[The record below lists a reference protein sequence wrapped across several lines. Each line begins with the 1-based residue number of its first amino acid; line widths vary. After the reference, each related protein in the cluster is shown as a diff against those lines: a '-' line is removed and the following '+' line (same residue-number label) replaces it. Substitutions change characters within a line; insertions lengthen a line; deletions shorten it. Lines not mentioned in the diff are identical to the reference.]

1 MKQEEPTGL
10 IWERLLQQAT
20 TPQPTLS
27 RAQIVATAL
36 QLADKEGLSAITM
49 RRIADVLNS
58 APMSLYRHI
67 FRKED
72 LLDLMLD
79 AVFGEIDLPAQP
91 SGDWRADLR
100 YQAQATRLVLK
111 RHPWVMTLLT
121 DRPTIGP
128 NYLQWFDR
136 SLALVAHLGLDIAT
150 MTKMVNV
157 LHGYVIG
164 VVTYEVA
171 EEENTRRSGFSET
184 DKRTY
189 ATASPYLQQIIAS
202 GRYPYFARF
211 FNEGISPD
219 PEQDFA
225 FGLNCLL
232 AGLAAGLPPIGL
244 AQASPMST

>member
-1 MKQEEPTGL
+1 MKQEEPAGL
-10 IWERLLQQAT
+10 IWERLLQQGVH
-20 TPQPTLS
+20 PQPALN

-36 QLADKEGLSAITM
+36 QLADHEGLSAITM
-49 RRIADVLNS
+49 RRIASALDS

-79 AVFGEIDLPAQP
+79 AVFGEIDLPAEP
-91 SGDWRADLR
+91 SDDWRADLR
-100 YQAQATRLVLK
+100 MTAQATRLMLK

-136 SLALVAHLGLDIAT
+136 SLAFMAPLGLDIAT

-171 EEENTRRSGFSET
+171 EEENTRRTNVSEA

-189 ATASPYLQQIIAS
+189 ATTSSYVQQIIAS

-211 FNEGISPD
+211 FNEGIIPD
-219 PEQDFA
+219 PERDFA
-225 FGLNCLL
+225 FGLDCLL
-232 AGLAAGLPPIGL
+232 VGLAAGLPPAGVK
-244 AQASPMST
+244 QSQ